1 METNNLWTAL
11 FTNFELIL
19 FSIKLVVFVRNISK
33 VVDVEVKNCLMRALC
48 AAHHHVLC
56 AWNMPAVL
64 IPTDGKEQ
72 VDRCAVCRGV

>member
-1 METNNLWTAL
+1 METNNLWTVL

-19 FSIKLVVFVRNISK
+19 LLIKLVVFVRNISK

-56 AWNMPAVL
+56 A
-64 IPTDGKEQ
+64 
-72 VDRCAVCRGV
+72 